1 MGKIVGY
8 RSLNQLSWAAE
19 GDGVRTTRRSPL
31 CELDGLLNQLEDIN
45 VRGVQVP
52 GRVRIALQRHGIM
65 MSQQDGAAEM
75 IEAIF
80 VLQERYMLRPEQGAP
95 NGRTGD
101 DLRRRLAV

>member
-8 RSLNQLSWAAE
+8 RSLNQLSWAPEE
-19 GDGVRTTRRSPL
+19 GGVRSTRRAPL

-45 VRGVQVP
+45 VRGFAVP
-52 GRVRIALQRHGIM
+52 GRVRVALQRHGIN
-65 MSQQDGAAEM
+65 MSPRDGAAEM

-80 VLQERYMLRPEQGAP
+80 VLQERYMLRPEQSAP
-95 NGRTGD
+95 TGRSGD